1 MSIYIPYYGGKF
13 NIFPNLL
20 SIISFI
26 RILLYKMMVI
36 VNDIYEKVNK
46 IKPKE
51 KTRQK
56 TDKMV
61 DVYKIELLS

>member
-1 MSIYIPYYGGKF
+1 
-13 NIFPNLL
+13 
-20 SIISFI
+20 
-26 RILLYKMMVI
+26 MMVI